1 MCQRLGAAALRSAD
15 RATEPSL
22 TGAKPDGGREKG
34 GDLFN
39 YQIKA
44 FPMPSALRCG
54 AVMPSRCQCLS
65 DESTGPGNG
74 SGTAA
79 DAFRSSKQCVRS
91 CLNFIPLFLD
101 EVHLLQAA
109 GLCFFVV
116 IRCVVQTLCRITII
130 RRKRISYNMAQRGGL
145 WVV

>member
-1 MCQRLGAAALRSAD
+1 
-15 RATEPSL
+15 
-22 TGAKPDGGREKG
+22 
-34 GDLFN
+34 
-39 YQIKA
+39 
-44 FPMPSALRCG
+44 
-54 AVMPSRCQCLS
+54 MPSRCQCLS

-79 DAFRSSKQCVRS
+79 DAFRSSKHYVRS
-91 CLNFIPLFLD
+91 YLNFIPLFLD

-130 RRKRISYNMAQRGGL
+130 RRKRISYNMAKRGGL